1 MELEFLTSRSYMQES
16 VGFDRASLVI
26 YIHIYIVISIILFLF
41 STLETSFNLNPWV
54 YFLHPPSLSPHD
66 FLPHPTGN
74 GESEH
79 SAV

>member
-41 STLETSFNLNPWV
+41 STLETSFNLNP
-54 YFLHPPSLSPHD
+54 
-66 FLPHPTGN
+66 
-74 GESEH
+74 
-79 SAV
+79 